1 MSLVYKSIFYSVLAL
16 ILPARFWAQSD
27 SSVWKVSGLSLPE
40 MTEFGV
46 PTRLKADSL
55 IQVFLRKKN
64 SEGYLDAAIDTSL
77 TNQTIYCSLK
87 LGEQYALGKYYI
99 SDNQAS
105 QLKSSDYTKKQ
116 SYMPLKIE
124 SGPTKILSQLENN
137 GYPFAS
143 MALDSLIIQDS
154 EISSY
159 WNLNRG
165 PFITI
170 DSIIV
175 RSSSPFPYKF
185 IVNQIGI
192 KKGDPYNES
201 SVKNLQQ
208 KLKEIPFLEITKPV
222 EIVFRENKALIYI
235 SIQKKKANYFNGIVG
250 VRPNE
255 TTGAINITGDVEVR
269 LKNAVN
275 KGEDFA
281 LVWKRLQPQTQD
293 LQVGIG
299 LPFIFSTP
307 LGIKGDVNIYRRDS
321 TFSSNNARFTIQIL
335 FTGSNNL
342 SAFVENQNTN
352 SLSSFSTAQNIGNV
366 SGTYYGLSLQKSALD
381 YLYNPRKGY
390 LIQAEASSGRRE
402 IFSEEGQGSRQAVN
416 VYRGKWNIETY
427 VPTFKKQT
435 IKLGAQGAFIDSPS
449 IFQNEKYRIGGLRT
463 LRGIDEE
470 TIFAQRWSVATF
482 EYRFLPEEN
491 TAFYFFYDQA
501 FYENDQP
508 FGFGTGINFQTKSG
522 IFTFNYALGQQF
534 ENPILI
540 RNGKISFGFRNIF

>member
-1 MSLVYKSIFYSVLAL
+1 MSIVYKSILCSVLAL
-16 ILPARFWAQSD
+16 ILPARFWAQND
-27 SSVWKVSGLSLPE
+27 STVWKVSGLSLPE

-46 PTRLKADSL
+46 PARIQADSL

-87 LGEQYALGKYYI
+87 LGVQYALGKYYI

-124 SGPTKILSQLENN
+124 SGPKKILSQLENN

-143 MALDSLIIQDS
+143 MSLDSLILQDS

-165 PFITI
+165 PFITV

-175 RSSSPFPYKF
+175 RSSGPFPYKF

-192 KKGDPYNES
+192 KKGDAYNES
-201 SVKNLQQ
+201 SIKNIQQ

-222 EIVFRENKALIYI
+222 EIVFRENKAIIYI
-235 SIQKKKANYFNGIVG
+235 SVQKKKANYFNGIVG

-269 LKNAVN
+269 LKNAIN

-352 SLSSFSTAQNIGNV
+352 RLSNFSTGQNIGNV

-402 IFSEEGQGSRQAVN
+402 IFSEEGQGSTQAVN
-416 VYRGKWNIETY
+416 VYRGKWNVETY
-427 VPTFKKQT
+427 IPTFKKQT

-470 TIFAQRWSVATF
+470 TIFAQRWSVATI

-491 TAFYFFYDQA
+491 TAFYIFYDQA

>member
-1 MSLVYKSIFYSVLAL
+1 MKLVYNFIFCSLLAL
-16 ILPARFWAQSD
+16 ILPARFCAQND
-27 SSVWKVSGLSLPE
+27 STVWKVSGLLLPE
-40 MTEFGV
+40 LTEYGV

-55 IQVFLRKKN
+55 ITVFLGKKN
-64 SEGYLDAAIDTSL
+64 SEGFLDASIDTSVF
-77 TNQTIYCSLK
+77 NRTIFCSVK
-87 LGEQYALGKYYI
+87 LGKQYELGKYFI
-99 SDNQAS
+99 SDDQAS

-116 SYMPLKIE
+116 SYQPLQVE
-124 SGPTKILSQLENN
+124 SGPKKILSQLENN

-143 MALDSLIIQDS
+143 FSLDSLTLIES

-159 WNLNRG
+159 WGLNRG
-165 PFITI
+165 PFIMI

-175 RSSSPFPYKF
+175 RSPGPFPYKF

-192 KKGDPYNES
+192 KKGDAYNES
-201 SVKNLQQ
+201 AIKNIQQ

-222 EIVFRENKALIYI
+222 EIVFRENKAIIYL
-235 SIQKKKANYFNGIVG
+235 SVKKKKANYFNGIVG

-269 LKNAVN
+269 LKNAIN
-275 KGEDFA
+275 RGEDFA

-293 LQVGIG
+293 LQVGAGI
-299 LPFIFSTP
+299 PFIFSTP
-307 LGIKGDVNIYRRDS
+307 LGIKGDINIYRRDS

-352 SLSSFSTAQNIGNV
+352 RLSSFSTGLDIGNV
-366 SGTYYGLSLQKSALD
+366 SGTYYGLSLQKSELD

-390 LIQAEASSGRRE
+390 LIQGEASSGRRE
-402 IFSEEGQGSRQAVN
+402 IFSEEGEGSTRAVN
-416 VYRGKWNIETY
+416 VFRGKWNVETY
-427 VPTFKKQT
+427 IPTFKKQT
-435 IKLGAQGAFIDSPS
+435 IKLGAQGAFLDSPS

-463 LRGIDEE
+463 LRGVDEE
-470 TIFAQRWSVATF
+470 TIFAQRWSVATI

-491 TAFYFFYDQA
+491 TAFYVFYDQA

-540 RNGKISFGFRNIF
+540 RNGKLSFGFRNIF

>member
-1 MSLVYKSIFYSVLAL
+1 MNLAYKSICCSLLAL
-16 ILPARFWAQSD
+16 ILPARFWAQND
-27 SSVWKVSGLSLPE
+27 STVWKVVGLALPE
-40 MTEFGV
+40 LTEFGA
-46 PTRLKADSL
+46 PTKIKADSL
-55 IQVFLRKKN
+55 IQVFLGKKN
-64 SEGYLDAAIDTSL
+64 SEGYLDAAIDTTIS
-77 TNQTIYCSLK
+77 NQIIYCK
-87 LGEQYALGKYYI
+87 LELGKQYQLGTYYI
-99 SDNQAS
+99 SDRQAS
-105 QLKSSDYTKKQ
+105 QIKSTEYSKKQ
-116 SYMPLKIE
+116 SYQPLLIE
-124 SGPTKILSQLENN
+124 SGPKKTLNQLENN

-143 MALDSLIIQDS
+143 MTLDSIVLLDT

-170 DSIIV
+170 DSVVV
-175 RSSSPFPYKF
+175 RSDGPFPYKF

-192 KKGDPYNES
+192 RRGEAYNES
-201 SVKNLQQ
+201 TIKSIQQ
-208 KLKEIPFLEITKPV
+208 RLREIPFLEITKPV
-222 EIVFRENKALIYI
+222 EIVFRENKAIIYL
-235 SIQKKKANYFNGIVG
+235 SVRKKKANYFNGIVG

-269 LKNAVN
+269 LKNAIN
-275 KGEDFA
+275 RGEDFL

-293 LQVGIG
+293 LQVGAGI
-299 LPFIFSTP
+299 PFIFSTP
-307 LGIKGDVNIYRRDS
+307 LGIRGDVNIYRRDS
-321 TFSSNNARFTIQIL
+321 TFSSNNARFTIQLL

-342 SAFVENQNTN
+342 SAFVESQNTN
-352 SLSSFSTAQNIGNV
+352 RLSSFSTGLDIGNV

-381 YLYNPRKGY
+381 YLFNPRKGY
-390 LIQAEASSGRRE
+390 VIQAEASSGRRE
-402 IFSEEGQGSRQAVN
+402 IFSEEGEGSTQTVN
-416 VYRGKWNIETY
+416 VYRGKWNVEAYI
-427 VPTFKKQT
+427 PTFKKQT
-435 IKLGAQGAFIDSPS
+435 IKLGAQGAFLDSPS

-470 TIFAQRWSVATF
+470 TIFAQRWSVATI

-491 TAFYFFYDQA
+491 TAFYLFYDQA

>member
-1 MSLVYKSIFYSVLAL
+1 MSIVYKSILCSVLAL
-16 ILPARFWAQSD
+16 ILPARFWAQND
-27 SSVWKVSGLSLPE
+27 STVWKVSGLSLPE

-46 PTRLKADSL
+46 PTRIQADSL

-77 TNQTIYCSLK
+77 NGQTIYCSLK
-87 LGEQYALGKYYI
+87 LGVQYALGKYYI

-116 SYMPLKIE
+116 SYMPLMIE
-124 SGPTKILSQLENN
+124 SGPKKILSQLENN

-143 MALDSLIIQDS
+143 MSLDSLILLDS

-165 PFITI
+165 PFITV

-175 RSSSPFPYKF
+175 RSSGPFPYKF

-192 KKGDPYNES
+192 KKGEVYNES
-201 SVKNLQQ
+201 SIKNIQQ

-222 EIVFRENKALIYI
+222 EIVFRENKAIIYI
-235 SIQKKKANYFNGIVG
+235 SVQKKKANYFNGIVG

-269 LKNAVN
+269 LKNAIN

-352 SLSSFSTAQNIGNV
+352 RLSTFSTGQNIGNV

-402 IFSEEGQGSRQAVN
+402 IFSEEGQGSTQAVN

-427 VPTFKKQT
+427 IPAFKKQT

-470 TIFAQRWSVATF
+470 TIFAQRWSVATI

-491 TAFYFFYDQA
+491 TAFYIFYDQA

>member
-1 MSLVYKSIFYSVLAL
+1 MKLVYNSIFCSLLAL
-16 ILPARFWAQSD
+16 FLPARFCAQND
-27 SSVWKVSGLSLPE
+27 STVWKVSGLLLPE
-40 MTEFGV
+40 LTEYGV
-46 PTRLKADSL
+46 TTRSKADSL
-55 IQVFLRKKN
+55 ITVYLSKKN
-64 SEGYLDAAIDTSL
+64 SEGFLDASIDTSVS
-77 TNQTIYCSLK
+77 NRTIFCSVI
-87 LGEQYALGKYYI
+87 LGKQYELGKYFI

-116 SYMPLKIE
+116 SYQPLQVE
-124 SGPTKILSQLENN
+124 SGPKKILSQLENN

-143 MALDSLIIQDS
+143 ISLDSLTLNDS

-159 WNLNRG
+159 WNLIRG

-175 RSSSPFPYKF
+175 RSPGPIPYKF
-185 IVNQIGI
+185 IVNQIGL
-192 KKGDPYNES
+192 KKDDVYNES
-201 SVKNLQQ
+201 TIKNIQQ

-222 EIVFRENKALIYI
+222 EIVFRENKAIIYL
-235 SIQKKKANYFNGIVG
+235 SVKKKKANYFNGIVG

-269 LKNAVN
+269 LKNAIN
-275 KGEDFA
+275 RGEDFA

-293 LQVGIG
+293 LQVGAGI
-299 LPFIFSTP
+299 PFIFSTP
-307 LGIKGDVNIYRRDS
+307 LGIKGDINIYRRDS

-352 SLSSFSTAQNIGNV
+352 RLSTFSTGLDIGNV
-366 SGTYYGLSLQKSALD
+366 SGTYYGLSLQKSELD
-381 YLYNPRKGY
+381 YLYNPRRGY
-390 LIQAEASSGRRE
+390 LIQGEASSGRRE
-402 IFSEEGQGSRQAVN
+402 IFSEEGEGSTTAVN
-416 VYRGKWNIETY
+416 VFRGKWNVETY
-427 VPTFKKQT
+427 IPTFKKQT

-470 TIFAQRWSVATF
+470 TIFAQRWSVATV

-491 TAFYFFYDQA
+491 TAFYIFYDQA